1 MSNFTIV
8 LPITRS
14 ALYIN
19 LQRLS
24 SNWNLKPVGSI
35 RQRQTYLESEVRRL
49 IIKDMSL
56 ITKTGT
62 TFNAD
67 LIVRCFAIIQ
77 ITSYQLQTPIYEIDV
92 LEHVLIISGIHQD
105 NQPIMRNMVN
115 IMKNKDPTFIFNG
128 HYTYM
133 LGYLNSIGYV

>member
-1 MSNFTIV
+1 MSKFTIV

-24 SNWNLKPVGSI
+24 SNWALNPVGSI

-62 TFNAD
+62 KFNAD

>member
-1 MSNFTIV
+1 MSNYTIV
-8 LPITRS
+8 LPITRNT
-14 ALYIN
+14 LYTN

-24 SNWNLKPVGSI
+24 SNWALTPLGSI
-35 RQRQTYLESEVRRL
+35 IQRQTYLESEVRRL

-77 ITSYQLQTPIYEIDV
+77 ITSYQLQTPIYEINV
-92 LEHVLIISGIHQD
+92 LELVLISSTHAEYGC
-105 NQPIMRNMVN
+105 
-115 IMKNKDPTFIFNG
+115 
-128 HYTYM
+128 
-133 LGYLNSIGYV
+133 YLD